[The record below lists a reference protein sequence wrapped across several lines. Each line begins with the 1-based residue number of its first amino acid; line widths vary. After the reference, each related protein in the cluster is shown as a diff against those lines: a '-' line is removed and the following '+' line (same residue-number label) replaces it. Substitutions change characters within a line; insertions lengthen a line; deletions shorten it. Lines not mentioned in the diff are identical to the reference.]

1 MTNLEI
7 VENEVA
13 ERGLLT
19 EEECGKIIG
28 KYGELPYKTYQ
39 EWKYSG
45 YQVKK
50 GSKAVIKTKLWKKVK
65 NKKKDEDNK
74 EESKFIMVSAS
85 LFDSSQV
92 EKIEKVAQA

>member
-7 VENEVA
+7 IASEVITR
-13 ERGLLT
+13 ELLT
-19 EEECGKIIG
+19 KEQVNEMLEKFGM
-28 KYGELPYKTYQ
+28 LPYMTYQ
-39 EWKYSG
+39 EWKYKG

-65 NKKKDEDNK
+65 KKKKDEDNE